1 MVSFQIEMDIEEFI
15 AYSYFASTKTGSQYI
30 RDMSKL
36 TIDYSLKAGKLTGKA
51 LVVKPAK
58 SAAKGALSRT
68 GRLAKGTVK
77 GAGRVALGGVK
88 LAARP
93 LANPVYRVPYIGI
106 IAGAAITVYAIGQ
119 TDLGQR
125 GRMRELYR
133 TVRG

>member
-1 MVSFQIEMDIEEFI
+1 MVSLQIEMDIEEFL

-68 GRLAKGTVK
+68 GRLAKG
-77 GAGRVALGGVK
+77 AGRVALGGAK

-119 TDLGQR
+119 TDIGQR

>member
-1 MVSFQIEMDIEEFI
+1 MPSFTIEMDIEEFL
-15 AYSYFASTKTGSQYI
+15 AYSYFASTKAGSQYI

-36 TIDYSLKAGKLTGKA
+36 TKDYAVKAGKLTGRA
-51 LVVKPAK
+51 LIVSPAK
-58 SAAKGALSRT
+58 SAAKGALKQT
-68 GRLAKGTVK
+68 GRLAKGTAR

-125 GRMRELYR
+125 SRMKELYR